1 MSHICITSIMCIVFI
16 EVIHGGGVS
25 SYTITPSCEA
35 VERGNTGD
43 FCTDLK
49 KQLTELLSGAGHTD
63 GSRKSDEK
71 KHPSCNAVRNLT
83 SLAGM
88 KIEVKNSKR

>member
-16 EVIHGGGVS
+16 EVIHGGG
-25 SYTITPSCEA
+25 
-35 VERGNTGD
+35 GNTGD

-49 KQLTELLSGAGHTD
+49 KQLTELLSDLGG
-63 GSRKSDEK
+63 DEK

>member
-16 EVIHGGGVS
+16 EVIHGGG
-25 SYTITPSCEA
+25 
-35 VERGNTGD
+35 GNTGD

-49 KQLTELLSGAGHTD
+49 KQLTELLSGAGRDTD

>member
-16 EVIHGGGVS
+16 EVIHGGG
-25 SYTITPSCEA
+25 
-35 VERGNTGD
+35 GNTGD
-43 FCTDLK
+43 FCTDLN
-49 KQLTELLSGAGHTD
+49 LGDTD